1 MYPHQ
6 AERLSEAL
14 ERARLGALVATSPGN
29 IAYLTGFRRST
40 EAGVPAPMFGIFTR
54 QGTALVLPAMDAP
67 MVATDAVDHVVCFG
81 EFHAAFPDPP
91 TVEARRLEAIVRT
104 PAGGPAEAVAAAL
117 ERLGIFGGSVALD
130 ESRLTHQAWTD
141 LADRLAGT
149 GITIVAGAGHLGVA
163 RRVKGPY
170 EIECLGH
177 ALRAAE
183 EALDVV
189 IQTIERGMTEREA
202 ATLFTAEVVK
212 RGGRPYP
219 PMIAMG
225 ERSGIPAPW
234 PTDRALRAGDFVRFD
249 VGCVYNGYC
258 SSVGRTAVLGAPAAR
273 QEAAYRAVQAG
284 LETAIAA
291 VAAGVPAARV
301 FDTAMAAV
309 RADGLPQYERDG
321 IGHGI
326 GLEPHEPP
334 ELAHGSGTPLELGEV
349 LCIETPYYE
358 IGALGV
364 SVKDTVLVTSAGA
377 RVLNRSRHDLVVLD

>member
-1 MYPHQ
+1 VYPHQ

-14 ERARLGALVATSPGN
+14 ERARLDALVATSPEN

-40 EAGVPAPMFGIFTR
+40 EAGVPAPVFGIFTR
-54 QGTALVLPAMDAP
+54 QGAALVLPAMDVP
-67 MVATDAVDHVVCFG
+67 MVSTDAIDHVVCFG

-91 TVEARRLEAIVRT
+91 TAEAQRLEAIVRAA
-104 PAGGPAEAVAAAL
+104 AGYPAEAVAAAL
-117 ERLGIFGGSVALD
+117 ERLGIFQGSVGLD

-141 LADRLAGT
+141 LADRLAG
-149 GITIVAGAGHLGVA
+149 IKIVAGAGHLGAA

-170 EIECLGH
+170 EIECLSH
-177 ALRAAE
+177 ALRVAE

-189 IQTIERGMTEREA
+189 IQMIERGTTEREA
-202 ATLFTAEVVK
+202 ATLFTTEIVK

-234 PTDRALRAGDFVRFD
+234 PTDRALRAGDLVRFD
-249 VGCVYNGYC
+249 VGCAYNGYC
-258 SSVGRTAVLGAPAAR
+258 SSVGRTAVLGEPATR
-273 QEAAYRAVQAG
+273 QEAAYRAIQGG
-284 LETAIAA
+284 LETAVAA
-291 VAAGVPAARV
+291 VTAGGAAARV
-301 FDTAMAAV
+301 FDMAMSAV
-309 RADGLPQYERDG
+309 RANGLSQYERGD

-334 ELAHGSGTPLELGEV
+334 DLASGSGTPLEMGEV
-349 LCIETPYYE
+349 LCLETSYYE
-358 IGALGV
+358 IGTMGV

>member
-1 MYPHQ
+1 VYPHQ

-14 ERARLGALVATSPGN
+14 ERARLDALVATSPEN

-40 EAGVPAPMFGIFTR
+40 EAGVPAPVFGIFTR
-54 QGTALVLPAMDAP
+54 QGAALVLPAMDVP
-67 MVATDAVDHVVCFG
+67 MVSTDAIDHVVCFG

-91 TVEARRLEAIVRT
+91 TAEAQRLEAIVRAA
-104 PAGGPAEAVAAAL
+104 AGNPAEAVAAAL
-117 ERLGIFGGSVALD
+117 ERLGIFQGSVGLD

-141 LADRLAGT
+141 LADRLAG
-149 GITIVAGAGHLGVA
+149 IKIVAGAGHLGAA

-170 EIECLGH
+170 EIECLSH
-177 ALRAAE
+177 ALRVAE

-189 IQTIERGMTEREA
+189 IQMIERGTTEREA
-202 ATLFTAEVVK
+202 ATLFTTEIVK

-234 PTDRALRAGDFVRFD
+234 PTDRALRAGDLVRFD
-249 VGCVYNGYC
+249 VGCAYNGYC
-258 SSVGRTAVLGAPAAR
+258 SSVGRTAVLGEPATR
-273 QEAAYRAVQAG
+273 QEAAYRAIQGG
-284 LETAIAA
+284 LETAVAA
-291 VAAGVPAARV
+291 VTAGGAAARV
-301 FDTAMAAV
+301 FDMAMSAV
-309 RADGLPQYERDG
+309 RANGLSQYERGD

-334 ELAHGSGTPLELGEV
+334 DLASGSGTPLEMGEV
-349 LCIETPYYE
+349 LCLETSYYE
-358 IGALGV
+358 IGTMGV